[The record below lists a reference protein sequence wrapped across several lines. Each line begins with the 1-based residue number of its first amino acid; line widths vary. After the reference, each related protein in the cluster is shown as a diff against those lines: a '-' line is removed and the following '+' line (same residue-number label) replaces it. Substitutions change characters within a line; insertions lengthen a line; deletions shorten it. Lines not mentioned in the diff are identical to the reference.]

1 MMLLKR
7 VEMENFGPY
16 FGTQGFDFEGT
27 SDELVLIHGENM
39 AGKTSLLNAIRWCLY
54 GEAKDRFGEPMATRT
69 LINQDAFSEGA
80 KRVSVTLDVIS
91 RTDDGE
97 TQIKLK
103 RQRQAKPDVPDPTAD
118 REFSE
123 HLEPVV
129 EGNIMP
135 KDQYDDLVNS
145 MLPPRIS
152 RFFLFDGEL
161 LKEYEE
167 LVHEDSSTH
176 ARQVQREIEMILGV
190 PAAQNGKDDL
200 AALHGELSR
209 AYNKEAKKHK
219 ALAASAEEAEALSDR
234 VDDLAAELKRLIES
248 QDSTSGE
255 LRATKEELAKHEHLA
270 DSARLLAQTEDR
282 LESLKSERAAK
293 EAKRREFAREL
304 WRDVLEPRLKHEIQ
318 KLEKERDDIAEAL
331 QRKSVLERDLS
342 GYEQSLKE
350 DTCVS
355 CGQSIPEELRL
366 KQQNL
371 AEEARTAISDLEG
384 SADQDRYDS
393 LGTTIRRMREIA
405 PAGIAEA
412 MVVVEQD
419 INDNAIE
426 RHKALRKKEETE
438 SDLRGFDKKLVPEFE
453 AKRDRLTKLLGETEK
468 SIEDVEEE
476 LEKQRSALKDS
487 ERAMNE
493 KDEPAL
499 RHLTIQKELLEGLI
513 AVYESSVDDLI
524 ADLRSRVEAQASSIF
539 RDLTTDETYSGL
551 RINQQYGLTILDK
564 DKKAV
569 PIRSAGAE
577 QVVALSLIGALN
589 RLAALRGPVI
599 MDTPFGRL
607 DRQHRDNI
615 MRFVPTLADQVTLL
629 VHSGEID
636 PARDLKPVEGRVT
649 AELEIHHHSSSRS
662 EIRKRG

>member
-1 MMLLKR
+1 MMLIKR

-16 FGTQGFDFEGT
+16 FGLQGFDFEGT

-54 GEAKDRFGEPMATRT
+54 GEAKDRFGEPMATRA
-69 LINQDAFSEGA
+69 LINQDAFSSGT
-80 KRVSVTLDVIS
+80 KRVSVTLDVIFHS
-91 RTDDGE
+91 DDGG

-190 PAAQNGKDDL
+190 PAAQNGKGDL

-219 ALAASAEEAEALSDR
+219 ALAANADEAETLSDR

-270 DSARLLAQTEDR
+270 DSARLLTQTEDR
-282 LESLKSERAAK
+282 LESLKSERASK

-318 KLEKERDDIAEAL
+318 KLEKERDDIADAL
-331 QRKSVLERDLS
+331 QQKSVLERDLS

-350 DTCVS
+350 DTCAS

-371 AEEARTAISDLEG
+371 AEEARTAIADLEG
-384 SADQDRYDS
+384 SADQGRYDS

-419 INDNAIE
+419 INDNDIE
-426 RHKALRKKEETE
+426 RHKALRRKEETE

-564 DKKAV
+564 NKKAV

-589 RLAALRGPVI
+589 KLAALRGPVI

-615 MRFVPTLADQVTLL
+615 MRFVPTLADQVALL

-636 PARDLKPVEGRVT
+636 PARDLKPVEGKVT

-662 EIRKRG
+662 EIRKRR

>member
-16 FGTQGFDFEGT
+16 FGTQVIDFEGT

-69 LINQDAFSEGA
+69 LINQDAFSEGT

-91 RTDDGE
+91 RTDDEE

-103 RQRQAKPDVPDPTAD
+103 RQRQAKKDVPDPTAD

-234 VDDLAAELKRLIES
+234 VDELAAELKRLVES
-248 QDSTSGE
+248 QDSTSVE
-255 LRATKEELAKHEHLA
+255 LRTTKEELAKHEHLA
-270 DSARLLAQTEDR
+270 DSARLLTQTEDR
-282 LESLKSERAAK
+282 LESLKSECAAK

-304 WRDVLEPRLKHEIQ
+304 WRDVLEPRLKHEIH
-318 KLEKERDDIAEAL
+318 KLEEERDGIAEAL

-350 DTCVS
+350 DSCAS

-371 AEEARTAISDLEG
+371 AEKARTAISDLEG

-426 RHKALRKKEETE
+426 RHKALRRKEETE

-476 LEKQRSALKDS
+476 LEKQRAALKDS

-499 RHLTIQKELLEGLI
+499 RHLRIQKELLEGLI
-513 AVYESSVDDLI
+513 AVYESSVHDLI

-539 RDLTTDETYSGL
+539 RDLTTDDTYSGL

-564 DKKAV
+564 DEKPV

-615 MRFVPTLADQVTLL
+615 MRFVPTLADQVALL

-636 PARDLKPVEGRVT
+636 PARDLKPVEGKVT
-649 AELEIHHHSSSRS
+649 AELEIHHDSSSRS